1 MEMIQSVKNPKV
13 QLWRSLRDAK
23 GRKQSGSFLVE
34 GVRLVREALLSSFPV
49 REVLLRNDFQADPSL
64 IPLLNGNFPVYRLAD
79 HVFQSVCDT
88 RTPQGIAAVLGVRTL
103 PLQGSAL
110 IALDGVQDPGN
121 LGTIIRTADAAG
133 MNGVL
138 LSPECADLFSPKV
151 LRAAMGSVFHLGF
164 SFPEHLDQALM
175 ALKEKGF
182 SILSS
187 QLDGEPFFNRRNVR
201 SSFVLVIGNE
211 GNGVSDPV
219 RRIAT
224 HRLCLPMAGNAES
237 LNASVAAG
245 IMMYDLMRFPS

>member
-1 MEMIQSVKNPKV
+1 
-13 QLWRSLRDAK
+13 
-23 GRKQSGSFLVE
+23 
-34 GVRLVREALLSSFPV
+34 
-49 REVLLRNDFQADPSL
+49 
-64 IPLLNGNFPVYRLAD
+64 
-79 HVFQSVCDT
+79 
-88 RTPQGIAAVLGVRTL
+88 
-103 PLQGSAL
+103 
-110 IALDGVQDPGN
+110 
-121 LGTIIRTADAAG
+121 
-133 MNGVL
+133 
-138 LSPECADLFSPKV
+138 
-151 LRAAMGSVFHLGF
+151 
-164 SFPEHLDQALM
+164 M

-187 QLDGEPFFNRRNVR
+187 PLDGEPFFNRRNVR